1 MDRRQFLKLS
11 SLGIGSIFLNSLLIT
26 CNSEDISLINLQ
38 EDNRLQ
44 LIQYIENSNRGYY
57 ENHRNIYRQQ
67 RIILLITDYKLTE
80 DPKHIVDYL
89 AYFNVLGLIK
99 CNFDIYRYQNTI
111 TDCRETHKNMYTLST
126 AIPGQKIY
134 FVHFPHERQIIYPI
148 KFSKQTANKE
158 LILGPAYALP
168 CVMTKNAFE
177 MLLQNQESRDY
188 FKLQ

>member
-38 EDNRLQ
+38 EDTRLQ

-67 RIILLITDYKLTE
+67 RIILLITEYKLTE

-168 CVMTKNAFE
+168 VSYTHLTLPTN
-177 MLLQNQESRDY
+177 
-188 FKLQ
+188 

>member
-38 EDNRLQ
+38 EDTRLQ

-67 RIILLITDYKLTE
+67 RIILLITEYKLTE

-126 AIPGQKIY
+126 AIPVK
-134 FVHFPHERQIIYPI
+134 
-148 KFSKQTANKE
+148 KF
-158 LILGPAYALP
+158 ILFIFL
-168 CVMTKNAFE
+168 MK
-177 MLLQNQESRDY
+177 D
-188 FKLQ
+188 K

>member
-38 EDNRLQ
+38 EDPRLQ

-67 RIILLITDYKLTE
+67 RIILLITEYKLTE

-111 TDCRETHKNMYTLST
+111 TDCRETHKNM
-126 AIPGQKIY
+126 
-134 FVHFPHERQIIYPI
+134 
-148 KFSKQTANKE
+148 
-158 LILGPAYALP
+158 
-168 CVMTKNAFE
+168 
-177 MLLQNQESRDY
+177 
-188 FKLQ
+188 

>member
-38 EDNRLQ
+38 EDTRLQ

-67 RIILLITDYKLTE
+67 RIILLITEYKLTE

-148 KFSKQTANKE
+148 KFSK
-158 LILGPAYALP
+158 
-168 CVMTKNAFE
+168 
-177 MLLQNQESRDY
+177 
-188 FKLQ
+188 

>member
-38 EDNRLQ
+38 EDTRLQ
-44 LIQYIENSNRGYY
+44 LIQYIE
-57 ENHRNIYRQQ
+57 IYRQQ
-67 RIILLITDYKLTE
+67 RIILLITEYKLTE

>member
-38 EDNRLQ
+38 EDTRLQ

-67 RIILLITDYKLTE
+67 RIILLITEYKLTE

-126 AIPGQKIY
+126 AIP
-134 FVHFPHERQIIYPI
+134 
-148 KFSKQTANKE
+148 
-158 LILGPAYALP
+158 
-168 CVMTKNAFE
+168 C
-177 MLLQNQESRDY
+177 LLYTSDAADD
-188 FKLQ
+188 